1 MVEMMEAN
9 QALTYATSKSLI
21 LFDEI
26 GRGTATYD
34 GMALA
39 QGIIEYIHE
48 KVKAKTLF
56 STHYHEITVLE
67 EVLSGLKNI
76 HVGAVEED
84 GELVFLHKMMEGSAD
99 KSYGIHVAKL
109 AGLPD
114 ELLDRSS
121 DILAHLESETPE
133 MTLQITDSVSKV
145 EVVEAVVEET
155 EQLSLF
161 AQEDNPVLKELKE
174 LNLLEMTPMAA
185 LNCLFQLQK
194 KL

>member
-1 MVEMMEAN
+1 
-9 QALTYATSKSLI
+9 
-21 LFDEI
+21 
-26 GRGTATYD
+26 
-34 GMALA
+34 MALA

-133 MTLQITDSVSKV
+133 MTLQTTESAPKI

>member
-1 MVEMMEAN
+1 
-9 QALTYATSKSLI
+9 
-21 LFDEI
+21 
-26 GRGTATYD
+26 
-34 GMALA
+34 
-39 QGIIEYIHE
+39 
-48 KVKAKTLF
+48 
-56 STHYHEITVLE
+56 
-67 EVLSGLKNI
+67 
-76 HVGAVEED
+76 
-84 GELVFLHKMMEGSAD
+84 MMEGSAD

-133 MTLQITDSVSKV
+133 MTLQTTESAPKI

>member
-1 MVEMMEAN
+1 
-9 QALTYATSKSLI
+9 
-21 LFDEI
+21 
-26 GRGTATYD
+26 
-34 GMALA
+34 
-39 QGIIEYIHE
+39 
-48 KVKAKTLF
+48 
-56 STHYHEITVLE
+56 VLE

-121 DILAHLESETPE
+121 DILAHLESETLE
-133 MTLQITDSVSKV
+133 MTLQTTDSVPKV

>member
-9 QALTYATSKSLI
+9 QALRFATPKSLI

-26 GRGTATYD
+26 GRGTATFD

-48 KVKAKTLF
+48 HVKAKTLF

-67 EVLSGLKNI
+67 DVLSGLKNI
-76 HVGAVEED
+76 HVGAVEEN
-84 GELVFLHKMMEGSAD
+84 GELVFLHKMMTGSAD

-109 AGLPD
+109 AGLPND
-114 ELLDRSS
+114 LLERSAE
-121 DILAHLESETPE
+121 ILSHLEGTTPE
-133 MTLQITDSVSKV
+133 INLNSPKV
-145 EVVEAVVEET
+145 EVVEVVAEET

-161 AQEDNPVLKELKE
+161 TDATDSPVLKELKE
-174 LNLLEMTPMAA
+174 LNLLDMTPMDA

>member
-1 MVEMMEAN
+1 
-9 QALTYATSKSLI
+9 
-21 LFDEI
+21 
-26 GRGTATYD
+26 
-34 GMALA
+34 
-39 QGIIEYIHE
+39 
-48 KVKAKTLF
+48 
-56 STHYHEITVLE
+56 VLE

-84 GELVFLHKMMEGSAD
+84 GELVFLHKMREGSAD

-133 MTLQITDSVSKV
+133 MTLQTTESAPKI